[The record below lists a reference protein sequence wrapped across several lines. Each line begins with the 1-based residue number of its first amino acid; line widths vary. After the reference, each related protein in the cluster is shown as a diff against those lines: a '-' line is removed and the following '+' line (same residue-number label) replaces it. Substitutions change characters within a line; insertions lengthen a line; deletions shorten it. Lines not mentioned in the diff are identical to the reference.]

1 MSASRLRSV
10 AMARLVALL
19 RDSPNEQAVVAAC
32 RTILEATGNLGRA
45 GRVIEDHEE
54 TSALEMTPA
63 AMRREIERLG
73 SSSDRKN

>member
-1 MSASRLRSV
+1 MHASRLRRV
-10 AMARLVALL
+10 ATARLLHLMAE
-19 RDSPNEQAVVAAC
+19 SENANAVVAAC
-32 RTILEATGNLGRA
+32 RTILEATGNLGKGA
-45 GRVIEDHEE
+45 RVLDDVEE